1 MKFHDAIKK
10 HIKVL
15 DSIQKIRTRD
25 EIPSSQRLMSAISKF
40 LSNASGDAIEDT
52 GKLLTYLTKE
62 FKLSTNEIDKIMPTI
77 KLALAMHK
85 LNK

>member
-1 MKFHDAIKK
+1 M
-10 HIKVL
+10 
-15 DSIQKIRTRD
+15 RD

-52 GKLLTYLTKE
+52 GKLLTYLTRE

>member
-1 MKFHDAIKK
+1 MKFHDAVRK

-15 DSIQKIRTRD
+15 DGIQKKMRD

>member
-1 MKFHDAIKK
+1 MKFHDAVRK

-15 DSIQKIRTRD
+15 DGIQKKMRD

-52 GKLLTYLTKE
+52 GKLLTYLTRE